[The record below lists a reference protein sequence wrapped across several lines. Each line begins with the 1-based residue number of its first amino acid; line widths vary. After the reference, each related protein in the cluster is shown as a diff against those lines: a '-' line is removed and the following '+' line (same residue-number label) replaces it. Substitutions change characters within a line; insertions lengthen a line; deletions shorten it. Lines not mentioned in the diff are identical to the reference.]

1 MSSNGKM
8 ARLGLSVAGM
18 AAVLAFGAVG
28 AAQAAP
34 TPAIAATSGDVAV
47 AADCTYVAIRNTV
60 VRSGPGTQHPIVRT
74 KKKGQH
80 MTGPAPCVAV
90 GSWYKVYLSTGTYGY
105 TPVADVRFV
114 S

>member
-1 MSSNGKM
+1 MSSNGKL
-8 ARLGLSVAGM
+8 ARLGVSVAAV
-18 AAVLAFGAVG
+18 AAVLSFGAVG

-34 TPAIAATSGDVAV
+34 AVSATSGDVTV
-47 AADCTYVAIRNTV
+47 AADCTYEAIRNTV

-80 MTGPAPCVAV
+80 MTGPAPCIAT

>member
-1 MSSNGKM
+1 MSSNGRA

-18 AAVLAFGAVG
+18 AAALVFSAVG
-28 AAQAAP
+28 AAQA
-34 TPAIAATSGDVAV
+34 TPAIAATSGQVAV
-47 AADCTYVAIRNTV
+47 AADCTYVAIRDTV
-60 VRSGPGTQHPIVRT
+60 VRSGPGTQYPIVRT

-80 MTGPAPCVAV
+80 MTGPAPCVAT
-90 GSWYKVYLSTGTYGY
+90 GSWFKVYLSTGTYGY

>member
-1 MSSNGKM
+1 MSSSGK
-8 ARLGLSVAGM
+8 AVRRGVGL
-18 AAVLAFGAVG
+18 AVLAVALCFGVVAP
-28 AAQAAP
+28 AQAAP
-34 TPAIAATSGDVAV
+34 APSGDVTI

-60 VRSGPGTQHPIVRT
+60 VRSGPGTQYPIVRT
-74 KKKGQH
+74 KTTGQH

-105 TPVADVRFV
+105 TPVADSRFV